1 MRQMIESE
9 DDLKEEIE
17 NKKEK
22 GQINE
27 KVESLRF

>member
-1 MRQMIESE
+1 MIESE